1 MRLKRSFRVIL
12 DFTDSE
18 LDSLWNFNFN
28 RVDNRVFFTGH
39 GRVPALCWP
48 CMGLTLGVSSFFLFF
63 FLQVP
68 PVLLGFR
75 STPIALRIAFFG
87 SYRLRTILFR
97 SNQFSCHATF
107 LLLLFCFDRSLD
119 RRWTRTHR
127 KPSRK
132 PSNTRMNAVQTSL
145 DVGWNWIKRYRCKI
159 LVWKLSGCSFLHGN
173 CL

>member
-28 RVDNRVFFTGH
+28 RVDNRVFFYWARTCSS
-39 GRVPALCWP
+39 ALLALY
-48 CMGLTLGVSSFFLFF
+48 GLDAGCLVFFSLF

-145 DVGWNWIKRYRCKI
+145 DVGWN
-159 LVWKLSGCSFLHGN
+159 
-173 CL
+173 